1 MATPTATVQTLEQTL
16 KDFFQSAKIRKDPS
30 AVCKCDSFVKHFK
43 DYLKEKQ
50 ITLADPLMNPATL
63 LDSIYAATG
72 LTIERDTYRPYPGRC
87 GAIHKSTWLT
97 GAAIVADEDYAA
109 QLEFMCD
116 FLDPKRGVFSYDTK
130 KYMKYADF
138 LKCLDGY
145 RLQRRI
151 ASFKPSAR
159 LLKDVC
165 IRYNLALES
174 SGVHDEI
181 KTKWLLGLDFA

>member
-1 MATPTATVQTLEQTL
+1 MATTTHTLEQTL
-16 KDFFQSAKIRKDPS
+16 KDFFQSAKIRKDPN
-30 AVCKCDSFVKHFK
+30 AFCKCDSFAKHFK

-50 ITLADPLMNPATL
+50 ISLSDLQTNPTTF
-63 LDSIYAATG
+63 LDAVYAATG
-72 LTIERDTYRPYPGRC
+72 LTIERDTYRSYPGRC
-87 GAIHKSTWLT
+87 GAIHKSTWLV
-97 GAAIVADEDYAA
+97 GAAIVADEDYAV

-116 FLDPKRGVFSYDTK
+116 FLDPKRGVFSFDTK
-130 KYMKYADF
+130 KYMKYNDF

-145 RLQRRI
+145 RLQRRVN
-151 ASFKPSAR
+151 SFKPSAK

-174 SGVHDEI
+174 NGIHDDV